1 MKYAICSRNGQVV
14 SVKVK
19 AEDSN
24 VAFFFL
30 SDRNYTLLTGCYN
43 TPDEAIMSFS
53 CAIPLPELTFKQ
65 VF

>member
-1 MKYAICSRNGQVV
+1 MKYAICSRNGQVI
-14 SVKVK
+14 SIKVK

-30 SDRNYTLLTGCYN
+30 SDRNYIPLTGCYN
-43 TPDEAIMSFS
+43 TPDEAIFSFS
-53 CAIPLPELTFKQ
+53 CAIPLPELTWKQ